1 MALIK
6 IAGVVNDSIV
16 GGEGFRFTI
25 FTQGCY
31 HNCPQCHN
39 PQTHDVN
46 GGHEVDTDDLLSQI
60 CENPL
65 LNGVTFSGGEPFLQ
79 AKPLAQLA
87 KEVHKRGLNITTFTG
102 YTLEQLQNMHKMVTI
117 CLLSPDRERPT
128 AMPWASRLSASVL
141 VLLRPAAGAAHIAG
155 GGGIHEDQPRH
166 VDIVRFRRLLSH
178 MIASPS

>member
-16 GGEGFRFTI
+16 DGEGFRFTI

-102 YTLEQLQNMHKMVTI
+102 YT
-117 CLLSPDRERPT
+117 
-128 AMPWASRLSASVL
+128 
-141 VLLRPAAGAAHIAG
+141 
-155 GGGIHEDQPRH
+155 
-166 VDIVRFRRLLSH
+166 
-178 MIASPS
+178 

>member
-16 GGEGFRFTI
+16 DGEGFRFTI

-46 GGHEVDTDDLLSQI
+46 GGHEV
-60 CENPL
+60 
-65 LNGVTFSGGEPFLQ
+65 VTFSGGEPFLQ

-102 YTLEQLQNMHKMVTI
+102 YTLEQLQNMHNPDI
-117 CLLSPDRERPT
+117 DELLNQTDVLIDGPFLIEKKDLTLQFRGSSNQRIIDMQKTRE
-128 AMPWASRLSASVL
+128 SGQIVL
-141 VLLRPAAGAAHIAG
+141 I
-155 GGGIHEDQPRH
+155 EY
-166 VDIVRFRRLLSH
+166 
-178 MIASPS
+178 

>member
-16 GGEGFRFTI
+16 DGEGFRFTI

-102 YTLEQLQNMHKMVTI
+102 YTLEQLQKIMKPENFVGRAPQQTEEYI
-117 CLLSPDRERPT
+117 REVIQPILDENKEILGLT
-128 AMPWASRLSASVL
+128 AEINV
-141 VLLRPAAGAAHIAG
+141 
-155 GGGIHEDQPRH
+155 
-166 VDIVRFRRLLSH
+166 
-178 MIASPS
+178 

>member
-16 GGEGFRFTI
+16 DGEGFRFTI

-79 AKPLAQLA
+79 AKLLAQLA

-102 YTLEQLQNMHKMVTI
+102 YTLEQLQNMHNPDI
-117 CLLSPDRERPT
+117 DELLNQTDVLIDGPFLIEKKDLTLQFRGSSNQRIIDMQKTRE
-128 AMPWASRLSASVL
+128 SGQIVL
-141 VLLRPAAGAAHIAG
+141 I
-155 GGGIHEDQPRH
+155 EY
-166 VDIVRFRRLLSH
+166 
-178 MIASPS
+178 

>member
-1 MALIK
+1 MVKVFASPSSLKVAI
-6 IAGVVNDSIV
+6 
-16 GGEGFRFTI
+16 TI
-25 FTQGCY
+25 
-31 HNCPQCHN
+31 NCPQCHN

-102 YTLEQLQNMHKMVTI
+102 YTLEQLQNMHNPDIDELLNQTDVLIDGPFLIEKKDLTLQLINSLELADSVSQAKPPSTRFT
-117 CLLSPDRERPT
+117 LSP
-128 AMPWASRLSASVL
+128 AVSV
-141 VLLRPAAGAAHIAG
+141 
-155 GGGIHEDQPRH
+155 
-166 VDIVRFRRLLSH
+166 
-178 MIASPS
+178 